1 MVTKTARARLDL
13 AGLVRQMHVDANAPE
28 ADLGICIS
36 KQTKSHLVPSGENA
50 SARTRVRLPQ
60 RHAPLRLSRRSR
72 GELRYHLPRKRGG
85 CGKLSAWGVFEF
97 PGTDRKSL

>member
-1 MVTKTARARLDL
+1 MVTKTARATLDL

-36 KQTKSHLVPSGENA
+36 KQTKSHLEKTPVHELGSDC
-50 SARTRVRLPQ
+50 PQ

-72 GELRYHLPRKRGG
+72 GELRYHLPPKRGG
-85 CGKLSAWGVFEF
+85 CSKLSALGVFEF
-97 PGTDRKSL
+97 PATDRKSL